1 MSLVRLLTAGKS
13 LVGLRDGDSPYRF
26 TSQRFLP
33 QFGPA
38 RNPFSNRPNAA
49 PAQKKPAQT
58 EPRSP
63 GIHGE
68 IGASIAKPAIPAS
81 DGEPAAVLQ
90 KQEAT
95 RTARAEFN
103 ARKVAVA
110 LWRRLTS
117 LLSGWL
123 ATLCG
128 LFARSGRKA
137 AKPAIPRFPK
147 PPVQG
152 ELSLERIKVVR
163 NDLSD
168 ADLEVVPARPSATPA
183 AAAPAPRLIEKAE
196 GTKSAWERV
205 TTRILGAGRT

>member
-1 MSLVRLLTAGKS
+1 
-13 LVGLRDGDSPYRF
+13 
-26 TSQRFLP
+26 
-33 QFGPA
+33 
-38 RNPFSNRPNAA
+38 
-49 PAQKKPAQT
+49 
-58 EPRSP
+58 
-63 GIHGE
+63 
-68 IGASIAKPAIPAS
+68 
-81 DGEPAAVLQ
+81 
-90 KQEAT
+90 
-95 RTARAEFN
+95 
-103 ARKVAVA
+103 
-110 LWRRLTS
+110 
-117 LLSGWL
+117 
-123 ATLCG
+123 LCG